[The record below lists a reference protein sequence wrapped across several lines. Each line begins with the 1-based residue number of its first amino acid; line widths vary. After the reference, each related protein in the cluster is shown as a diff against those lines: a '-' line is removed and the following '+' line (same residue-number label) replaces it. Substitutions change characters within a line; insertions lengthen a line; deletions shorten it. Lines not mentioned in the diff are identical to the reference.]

1 MGYSEINKTSVRE
14 DQKLPS
20 FDFIWRNFAP
30 PRVKFFA
37 WLLIQDRIQCKTN
50 LEKKGL
56 LSNATCDLCKIQDED
71 ANHIVSG
78 CSFARSFWRRIG
90 WQPREVQR
98 LWETR
103 TPHRAPREASCPY
116 LPPPMLLGVVEAPSR
131 CGLQGDGAKRRETNC
146 HLQEHHGP
154 MGMSDA
160 EKLAHLI

>member
-56 LSNATCDLCKIQDED
+56 LSNATCDLCKSQDED

-78 CSFARSFWRRIG
+78 CSFARSF
-90 WQPREVQR
+90 
-98 LWETR
+98 
-103 TPHRAPREASCPY
+103 
-116 LPPPMLLGVVEAPSR
+116 
-131 CGLQGDGAKRRETNC
+131 
-146 HLQEHHGP
+146 
-154 MGMSDA
+154 
-160 EKLAHLI
+160 